1 MQVRTTSVTIVTIVT
16 NDNNP
21 KCVRIILLLYIYL
34 YIIVIFLLTHKIVFV
49 ILSYCHTN
57 ACMPQGERHSSCLQK
72 TRNQHPEKYVS
83 LPAKDS
89 FPARRKQARKKTFPF
104 NRFLH
109 LSPTCGFAFSAKSR
123 IFVSADKRAGS
134 PFFEPPHKKTGAI
147 PLHFPAG
154 IFPQT

>member
-1 MQVRTTSVTIVTIVT
+1 MRAYYFTIIYIIVIFYSHTKSFLSYCHIVTIVT
-16 NDNNP
+16 QTPVCPRGRYTPLACRKPAISIRKNTF
-21 KCVRIILLLYIYL
+21 R
-34 YIIVIFLLTHKIVFV
+34 FLQKIV
-49 ILSYCHTN
+49 SR
-57 ACMPQGERHSSCLQK
+57 P
-72 TRNQHPEKYVS
+72 PEAS
-83 LPAKDS
+83 
-89 FPARRKQARKKTFPF
+89 KKKAFPF

>member
-1 MQVRTTSVTIVTIVT
+1 MRAYYFTII
-16 NDNNP
+16 
-21 KCVRIILLLYIYL
+21 YIYI
-34 YIIVIFLLTHKIVFV
+34 YIYNSNFLLTHKIVFV
-49 ILSYCHTN
+49 ILSYCHNCHTN
-57 ACMPQGERHSSCLQK
+57 ACMPQGEIHSSCLQK

-89 FPARRKQARKKTFPF
+89 FPPRRKQARKKAFPF